1 MSQDRNFIGR
11 EIMLSPRLIRPRGR
25 VPPSFGVVRCFSA
38 SADAGLVL
46 TTMDEASGVAM
57 LVMNRPPANSLSL
70 EMNRA
75 ISRSIRDVENNNA
88 IHSLIIASSSQRKI
102 FCAGLD
108 VAELLAPDKDRL
120 PRFWRSLQQVYID
133 LYGSRL
139 ATVAAVDGHA
149 PAAGCFLAMSCD
161 FRVMSGEVGRIG
173 LNETRLGI
181 AAPPWMGQ
189 MLVRLIGHR
198 RGELALALGTLF
210 EPEDAMR
217 LGLIDEVI
225 YDSPDS
231 PGEIDEESRDILE
244 NLLPSDLQYKSSDS
258 LLQRALKQAREFAE
272 VPSNARTASKMI
284 TRKSH
289 LRYMVT
295 NREADTDWFC
305 EFINQTDVQ
314 ENLRR
319 YVKKMKKSKSKK

>member
-1 MSQDRNFIGR
+1 MVSRKV
-11 EIMLSPRLIRPRGR
+11 LIENGL
-25 VPPSFGVVRCFSA
+25 PP
-38 SADAGLVL
+38 L
-46 TTMDEASGVAM
+46 TTSKPNMIRNEAAGIAM
-57 LVMNRPPANSLSL
+57 LTMNRPPANSLSL

-75 ISRSIRDVENNNA
+75 ISRSIKDVEKNKA
-88 IHSLIIASSSQRKI
+88 IQSLIVTSSSRRNI

-108 VAELLAPDKDRL
+108 VAELVEPDKDRL

-139 ATVAAVDGHA
+139 ATVAAVGGHA

-189 MLVRLIGHR
+189 MLVRIIGHR
-198 RGELALALGTLF
+198 RGELALAMGTLF
-210 EPEDAMR
+210 EPEEAKT

-225 YDSPDS
+225 FHSS
-231 PGEIDEESRDILE
+231 GESDEESRAVLE
-244 NLLPSDLQYKSSDS
+244 TLLPSDIKDKASGP
-258 LLQRALKQAREFAE
+258 LLQRALKQARAFAE
-272 VPSNARTASKMI
+272 VPPNARAASKMI

-289 LRYMVT
+289 IHDMFT
-295 NREADTDWFC
+295 QREADTDWFC
-305 EFINQTDVQ
+305 EFINQPEVQ
-314 ENLRR
+314 ENLKR
-319 YVKKMKKSKSKK
+319 YVKDMKGKSKK